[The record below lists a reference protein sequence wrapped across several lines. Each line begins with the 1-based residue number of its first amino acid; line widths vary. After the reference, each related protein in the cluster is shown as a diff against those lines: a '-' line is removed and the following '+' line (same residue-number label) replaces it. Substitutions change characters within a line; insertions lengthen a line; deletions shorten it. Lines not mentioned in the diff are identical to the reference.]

1 MFPVIKMHLGA
12 VEGLQSPLPPAAAGP
27 RVNPQQPPAKQ
38 RGTGSDAGAG
48 TLERGRGARARARAR
63 SRGRAAAGERQ
74 DQGLARGWTSTS
86 HFCFR
91 VFFGDTECPFPRLHM
106 KKDTCGLC
114 AYIHNLRMN
123 II

>member
-38 RGTGSDAGAG
+38 RDRLRRWSGDAGAG
-48 TLERGRGARARARAR
+48 TRGAGAGMGRGH
-63 SRGRAAAGERQ
+63 AAAGERQ
-74 DQGLARGWTSTS
+74 DQGLARGWTSTF

-123 II
+123 VI